1 MLCRSA
7 AGSVLGRSMLEI
19 PDTKGCRH
27 ALICVSKIGL
37 FGQKEVTFG
46 DVADMSPTCCRHV
59 TGIPSLAIV
68 V

>member
-1 MLCRSA
+1 
-7 AGSVLGRSMLEI
+7 MLEI